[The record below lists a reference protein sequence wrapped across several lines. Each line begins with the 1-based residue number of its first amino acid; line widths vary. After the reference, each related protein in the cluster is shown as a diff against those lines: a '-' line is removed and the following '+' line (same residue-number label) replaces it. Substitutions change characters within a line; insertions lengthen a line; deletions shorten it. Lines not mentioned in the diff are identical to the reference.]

1 MSRSSNGG
9 LWMMGVSVPGIIE
22 ERVAETIA
30 AETRRQGL
38 ALRNAIKAA
47 ARQRQSSATLA

>member
-1 MSRSSNGG
+1 
-9 LWMMGVSVPGIIE
+9 MMGVSVPGIIE